1 MKYSLYEFLY
11 EDAPPPQRVGRH
23 GDSTVPTTNNPPT
36 NPPTKIRA
44 PRAKIKP
51 SPYDKPSKSGR
62 MEFEPSQLI
71 TKMRE
76 KIKNELPAISN
87 LANKKDPSKEE
98 VVAAKKAIEDVDP
111 IISAI
116 ADMKGYKTKPEPQ
129 QPVVSSAA
137 SSTALPQPSAR
148 SITTPQEQK
157 PTKSPS
163 PQQATQ
169 AALAFAKTQPQ
180 PQYRPNQTQPV
191 PQVDIERTMRN
202 APTTPLPQAT
212 PTKQSLFQRFR
223 NRIGLEEAIKQA
235 FKDAINNR

>member
-1 MKYSLYEFLY
+1 
-11 EDAPPPQRVGRH
+11 
-23 GDSTVPTTNNPPT
+23 
-36 NPPTKIRA
+36 
-44 PRAKIKP
+44 
-51 SPYDKPSKSGR
+51 
-62 MEFEPSQLI
+62 
-71 TKMRE
+71 
-76 KIKNELPAISN
+76 
-87 LANKKDPSKEE
+87 
-98 VVAAKKAIEDVDP
+98 
-111 IISAI
+111 
-116 ADMKGYKTKPEPQ
+116 MKGYKTKPEPQ

-169 AALAFAKTQPQ
+169 AALAFAKTQ